1 MLRALTFGAGLAVGY
16 VFGTKAGRQRYD
28 QLKHQVGK
36 VWQNPRT
43 QEKIAGAKES
53 VKEIVP
59 EVKERLHMGGNKAEG
74 SATAN
79 QELDPES
86 GTANSSFT
94 GQAAAGS
101 SGTVPE
107 TEADVLSDPAH
118 RDTLGN
124 DWSDEGGATPGGAAT
139 NTDPRKEP
147 GI

>member
-1 MLRALTFGAGLAVGY
+1 
-16 VFGTKAGRQRYD
+16 
-28 QLKHQVGK
+28 

-53 VKEIVP
+53 VKEMVP
-59 EVKERLHMGGNKAEG
+59 EVKERLHLSGHKSEG
-74 SATAN
+74 SGAAN

-86 GTANSSFT
+86 GTASSADSAFS

-107 TEADVLSDPAH
+107 TEADVVSDPAH
-118 RDTLGN
+118 RDTVGN
-124 DWSDEGGATPGGAAT
+124 DWSAEGGATPGGAAT
-139 NTDPRKEP
+139 NTDPRREP

>member
-16 VFGTKAGRQRYD
+16 VFGTKAGRQRYE

-36 VWQNPRT
+36 MWQDPRT

-53 VKEIVP
+53 VKDIVP
-59 EVKERLHMGGNKAEG
+59 EVKERLHMAGNKAEG
-74 SATAN
+74 SAAAN
-79 QELDPES
+79 QDLDPES
-86 GTANSSFT
+86 GTANSSFS

-101 SGTVPE
+101 SGIVPE
-107 TEADVLSDPAH
+107 TEPDMLTDPALG
-118 RDTLGN
+118 DTLGN

-147 GI
+147 GL